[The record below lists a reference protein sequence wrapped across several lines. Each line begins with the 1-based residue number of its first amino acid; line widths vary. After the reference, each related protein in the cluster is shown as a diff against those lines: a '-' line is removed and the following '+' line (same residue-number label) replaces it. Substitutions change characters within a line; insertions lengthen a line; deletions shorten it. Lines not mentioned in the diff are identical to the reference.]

1 MPRAISVGPR
11 AHERAP
17 DRRRGLL
24 GGRAGNATGSNGRR
38 PPCIAGLRSRMG
50 ARGPSLGCGLGWL
63 CSGPRQSCRHELG
76 FLSRLV
82 DDDRL
87 IRRRRDR
94 GDAGRLRRSWR
105 RRTSGG
111 DAGRGRNRLA
121 LRAGIR
127 RRRRGRRGWRRRCV
141 VGGDRRRVRLGW
153 RCCGHLI
160 VCRRRSRRRI
170 CEVDGAGR
178 LAWPRFTIERF
189 NRGHDRRRGGKARQE
204 PQRRGR
210 GPRERLVVHAKR
222 PKHGEPAAQC
232 HD

>member
-1 MPRAISVGPR
+1 MPRAISVGPW

-17 DRRRGLL
+17 DRWRGFL
-24 GGRAGNATGSNGRR
+24 GGGAANTVGNAGRH
-38 PPCIAGLRSRMG
+38 PACVADLRSGMG
-50 ARGPSLGCGLGWL
+50 ARGLSLGCGLGWL

-76 FLSRLV
+76 FLSRLI

-94 GDAGRLRRSWR
+94 SDAGRLRRSWR
-105 RRTSGG
+105 RRTTGG
-111 DAGRGRNRLA
+111 DAGRGRNRFA
-121 LRAGIR
+121 LRASIR
-127 RRRRGRRGWRRRCV
+127 RRRRGRRGRRRRCV
-141 VGGDRRRVRLGW
+141 ARCNRRRVRLGW

-170 CEVDGAGR
+170 CKIDGARR
-178 LAWPRFTIERF
+178 LTWPRFAVERF
-189 NRGHDRRRGGKARQE
+189 DRGHDRRRGGKAGQE

-210 GPRERLVVHAKR
+210 GPRERIVVHAKR
-222 PKHGEPAAQC
+222 PEHGESAAQC